1 MKKNLIMITKVKNEA
16 DIIEYFL
23 RYHSN
28 IFDRIIVIDNG
39 SLDGTYEIVKALIE
53 EGLPID
59 LINEA
64 YSDFDALRFA
74 NQYTKKFSE
83 RYKAKQVVLM
93 DADEFLMAEDNS
105 NPRIILEEL
114 SEEIVHYYYWKTYL
128 YAKQKKCFSLD
139 TYGEYRD
146 EKGEKFTKIIVP
158 GKIIQKA
165 EILIEAGNH
174 DCHLVNI
181 NSEELKKEYH
191 NDLKFCHF
199 PVRSLMQYKKQIL
212 LNTIDMISNPHV
224 NNHTG
229 SHWKEMLNDISIGN
243 VDLKDISLHY
253 AFYEGNDCYN
263 GKITSYFPI
272 VLKYEEIVETSLETI
287 LLKHAELQAM
297 KLKIL
302 RNSYEKKERK
312 KQIVIWGT
320 GYLSEK
326 MKQRIPEEYSV
337 QVYVDNDKQK
347 EFTLFDGKVVVTPEK
362 IRFIQF
368 DLIVIASEKYK
379 NEIYAQIKD
388 LMPYCDEKKIISLER
403 MILDTYDIP

>member
-1 MKKNLIMITKVKNEA
+1 
-16 DIIEYFL
+16 
-23 RYHSN
+23 
-28 IFDRIIVIDNG
+28 
-39 SLDGTYEIVKALIE
+39 
-53 EGLPID
+53 
-59 LINEA
+59 
-64 YSDFDALRFA
+64 
-74 NQYTKKFSE
+74 
-83 RYKAKQVVLM
+83 
-93 DADEFLMAEDNS
+93 
-105 NPRIILEEL
+105 
-114 SEEIVHYYYWKTYL
+114 
-128 YAKQKKCFSLD
+128 
-139 TYGEYRD
+139 
-146 EKGEKFTKIIVP
+146 
-158 GKIIQKA
+158 
-165 EILIEAGNH
+165 
-174 DCHLVNI
+174 
-181 NSEELKKEYH
+181 
-191 NDLKFCHF
+191 
-199 PVRSLMQYKKQIL
+199 
-212 LNTIDMISNPHV
+212 MISNPHV

-272 VLKYEEIVETSLETI
+272 VLKYEEIVETSLEKI

-388 LMPYCDEKKIISLER
+388 LMPYWDEKKIISLER